1 MMAPALSATT
11 VLRDLVA
18 LTKPRLS
25 SMVLLTTAGGLWLAG
40 GRLSSP
46 LALSALLGTTLAVA
60 GAHTLNCYLERDLD
74 RAMRRTRDRPLPA
87 GRIDARLALWSGLAL
102 STVSVPV
109 LWLAVNPLTSA
120 LGLLAIVS
128 YVLAYTPLK
137 TRSPWALHV
146 GALPGALPP
155 LMGWTAVRNSLDAAG
170 LVLFGIL
177 FVWQLPHFLAIALYR
192 REDYAAAGMKTAPS
206 VWGESAARLHMAA
219 YTALLLPL
227 SVALVSLH
235 VAGWWYGSVAI
246 ALGVGFL
253 LATIPGISRDPGRA
267 WARQVFVASLVYLT
281 GLFGALMLD
290 AR

>member
-1 MMAPALSATT
+1 MMATATSATT

-40 GRLSSP
+40 GRLSAPSSVA
-46 LALSALLGTTLAVA
+46 ALFGTTLAVA

-74 RAMRRTRDRPLPA
+74 RAMRRTRGRPLPA
-87 GRIDARLALWSGLAL
+87 GRIDPGLAL
-102 STVSVPV
+102 GAGLGLATVSVPV
-109 LWLAVNPLTSA
+109 LWVGVNPLTSA
-120 LGLLAIVS
+120 LGLLAILS
-128 YVLAYTPLK
+128 YVLVYTPLK

-155 LMGWTAVRNSLDAAG
+155 LMGWTAARGALEAPG
-170 LVLFGIL
+170 LVLFAIL

-192 REDYAAAGMKTAPS
+192 REDYAAAGMKTAPE
-206 VWGESAARLHMAA
+206 VWGEGPSRLHMAA

-227 SVALVSLH
+227 SVALVSLR
-235 VAGWWYGSVAI
+235 VAGWWYGSAAI

-253 LATIPGISRDPGRA
+253 LATLPGISRDPGRP

-281 GLFGALMLD
+281 GLFAALMLD

>member
-1 MMAPALSATT
+1 MMASATT
-11 VLRDLVA
+11 SSTLLRDLVA

-40 GRLSSP
+40 GRLGSS
-46 LALSALLGTTLAVA
+46 SAMAAMMGTTLAVA
-60 GAHTLNCYLERDLD
+60 GAHTLNSYLERDLD
-74 RAMRRTRDRPLPA
+74 RAMRRTRTRPLPA
-87 GRIDARLALWSGLAL
+87 GRLDARLALWLGIAL

-109 LWLAVNPLTSA
+109 LWFGVNPLTAA

-155 LMGWTAVRNSLDAAG
+155 LMGWTAARGTLDAAG
-170 LVLFGIL
+170 LVLFGVL

-206 VWGESAARLHMAA
+206 VWGEGAARLHMAA

-227 SVALVSLH
+227 SVALVSLR
-235 VAGWWYGSVAI
+235 VAGWWYGSAAI

-253 LATIPGISRDPGRA
+253 WSTLPGISRDPGRA

-281 GLFGALMLD
+281 GLFAALMLD